1 MASSTSDRSETHT
14 DHKSPRGMPGLLCCN
29 GLTNLLLMAI
39 VVLLIWGQA
48 DIDDAQ
54 TLQNHGESTRIA
66 QQREDDER
74 MSKAVFTLEAISED
88 IDLMYRTT
96 RECQRALE
104 PMTLELRLI
113 QENTEAIFNNTAEL
127 LDLGS

>member
-1 MASSTSDRSETHT
+1 
-14 DHKSPRGMPGLLCCN
+14 MPGLLCCN

-54 TLQNHGESTRIA
+54 TLQNPEESTRIA
-66 QQREDDER
+66 QQREDDEQ

-96 RECQRALE
+96 RECQRTRANDARTASDSGKHGSHLQQYGRASGSRILMMAICH
-104 PMTLELRLI
+104 PRKRL
-113 QENTEAIFNNTAEL
+113 
-127 LDLGS
+127 D